1 MSENKAQCLVSKN
14 KALRII
20 RGGTLQRIPDLWSSP
35 LEKVSKV
42 VGSRLVEE
50 AGLES
55 VEKQEQEPA
64 SGSHRVLRGGRL
76 NPEWLEALMGFTP
89 VAFRFND
96 TPGYRNGR
104 LGVRLVEEVI
114 DE

>member
-42 VGSRLVEE
+42 VGFRLVEE

-64 SGSHRVLRGGRL
+64 SGSRRVLRGGSLGAFDDRF
-76 NPEWLEALMGFTP
+76 AL

-96 TPGYRNGR
+96 TPGYRGAR
-104 LGVRLVEEVI
+104 LGFRLVEEVI